1 MVARDTFGQGT
12 AVTDRIAL
20 ILAILIVAVL
30 AIDHFHNHSELA
42 LFLGHKL
49 AALIDFLKFWE

>member
-1 MVARDTFGQGT
+1 M
-12 AVTDRIAL
+12 TDRIAL

-49 AALIDFLKFWE
+49 AALIDFLKFWD